1 MLFIIRVILIS
12 ISVILMSVYAL
23 FYCLLSPRNPKNT
36 YHFAML
42 FSKMSRLVGLKV
54 TVRIAESA
62 KSNGSVVYI
71 ANHQNNYDMLT
82 TTAAVI
88 PGSVSIGKKSL
99 VWIPFFGIIYWL
111 TGNILIDRDNKGKS
125 RNTITNV
132 VDQMKEKNLAVWI
145 FPEGTRSR
153 GRGLLPFKMGPFH
166 TALQAGVNIV
176 PTVVSNTHE
185 QVKLN
190 RWDNGE
196 VIVEVLDPIDT
207 TQYKTREIR
216 RLMMDSHAIMLEKY
230 KQLNE
235 EVNRPDVN
243 SDNHAYSDKK
253 ENNKSK

>member
-1 MLFIIRVILIS
+1 MLFILRAIII
-12 ISVILMSVYAL
+12 IITIILMSVYSL
-23 FYCLLSPRNPKNT
+23 FYCMLSPRNPKNT
-36 YHFAML
+36 YHFAQL
-42 FSKMSRLVGLKV
+42 FSKISRIIGLKL
-54 TVRIAESA
+54 TVRIPESA
-62 KSNGSVVYI
+62 KNNGSAVYI
-71 ANHQNNYDMLT
+71 ANHQNNYDMVT
-82 TTAAVI
+82 TTAAVL

-99 VWIPFFGIIYWL
+99 VWIPFFGVIYWL

-132 VDQMKEKNLAVWI
+132 VEQMKEKSLAVWI

-153 GRGLLPFKMGPFH
+153 GRGLLPFKMGAFH

-196 VIVEVLDPIDT
+196 VIIEMLDPIDT

-216 RLMMDSHAIMLEKY
+216 RLMMDSHAIMLAKY

-235 EVNRPDVN
+235 EVNRPDVHSDDN
-243 SDNHAYSDKK
+243 SYADK
-253 ENNKSK
+253 NKVK